1 MFARRSFWYMWAG
14 GTAVWVALILVLV
27 PDVRR
32 GDFSWDALTSSQP
45 SLLSHTSCGSIM
57 DPLAAR
63 TCAAIERGARERR
76 TMIREQRFRATMA
89 TLGILF
95 GPPLLILLVVYI
107 SDAAVPD
114 GPRRQRRA
122 ARR

>member
-1 MFARRSFWYMWAG
+1 MARRSFWYMWLS
-14 GTAVWVALILVLV
+14 GTAVWLALLLVLV

-32 GDFSWDALTSSQP
+32 GDFSWDALMATQP

-57 DPLAAR
+57 DPLAAQ

-76 TMIREQRFRATMA
+76 TMIRERRFRTTMA

-95 GPPLLILLVVYI
+95 GPPLLVLLVVYI
-107 SDAAVPD
+107 SDAATPD
-114 GPRRQRRA
+114 GPRRQRRT